1 MGKSR
6 EATSWAG
13 RDTLSISHHSK
24 TRRRMV
30 SLVLAIFIVTL
41 MLTPLSLAGSSA
53 YQLYEH
59 IRQLGTEGITHLL
72 DAKDLFLTGTS
83 GGSCGSSTAP
93 AANSTAIHPTP
104 TPGTESTLPGLLS
117 GFSLGSVDTKA
128 FTDPVKLNQAYADF
142 LATRQDFVQLEAQ
155 LQSHPTLLSLAGMN
169 PNYAKQIKEAKQI
182 AAVGIDIGTLGEEAI
197 TTALAVVHGFPQNP
211 LSTGDTPLFTSD
223 EIPLVQM
230 TLNDAT
236 HLLSDIQTRLSQID
250 PKDLPISACQRRTFA
265 KATMLLPEAQH
276 MLDQVNTLL
285 PIGIWALGIDH
296 PRNFLVQTMDRA
308 ELRPGG
314 GFLGQYGVVTVNG
327 GRIGPLALQD
337 IAWLDYC
344 GTGTCYAVG
353 NRAPAQWSWWPFA
366 NWGLRDSNISADFPT
381 NAQVAIDLFAKEGG
395 GQMDGVI
402 NLTPLPIEHILA
414 ITGPIFIP
422 DYNETITAQNL
433 EDRLHYYQQNPAGI
447 AKERQISANDHSIT
461 ARKRFTSLVGRL
473 LQDRIRH
480 LPMNQLMAI
489 AKQMLADL
497 RSKDLEVYLSDPR
510 AEALLTKYGLDSS
523 LDRASTTDT
532 WMLVQA
538 NISVNKA
545 SQYVQTTQQ
554 DDVQLDASGG
564 ATHHLT
570 ITLNYQKQGD
580 VYGPSTYRDY
590 IRVYAPAGSWLLY
603 GSGFSQRG
611 SPSNT
616 TSDEPGLAMWGGLIL
631 VTPFHTA
638 TITLS
643 WYTPNVATPA
653 KSIMLGQPPYTLLVQ
668 RQSGTFNELEVT
680 ITPSAD
686 AASTQGKQQVS
697 FTGIQDSNQSI
708 NLPALGYNQFPGVR
722 GEGPSL

>member
-1 MGKSR
+1 ML
-6 EATSWAG
+6 A
-13 RDTLSISHHSK
+13 LSHRSK
-24 TRRRMV
+24 TRRRIVAVVLAV
-30 SLVLAIFIVTL
+30 SMLVLIL
-41 MLTPLSLAGSSA
+41 LPLAQAGASA
-53 YQLYEH
+53 YNLYEH
-59 IRQLGTEGITHLL
+59 IRQLGTDGMSHLL
-72 DAKDLFLTGTS
+72 DAKEVFLPSSTK
-83 GGSCGSSTAP
+83 GSCSSPTAPTASATSTA
-93 AANSTAIHPTP
+93 STTP
-104 TPGTESTLPGLLS
+104 PGTETSLPGLLS
-117 GFSLGSVDTKA
+117 SVSLGSVNLKA
-128 FTDPVKLNQAYADF
+128 FTDPDKLNEVYGDF
-142 LATRQDFVQLEAQ
+142 LATRQDFIQLNTQ

-169 PNYAKQIKEAKQI
+169 PNYAKQIKEAKMI
-182 AAVGIDIGTLGEEAI
+182 AAVGIDLGTLGEEAT
-197 TTALAVVHGFPQNP
+197 TTALALIKGFPQDP
-211 LSTGDTPLFTSD
+211 LSTADTPLVTSD

-230 TLNDAT
+230 TLNDAE
-236 HLLSDIQTRLSQID
+236 HLLGDIQTRLAQVD
-250 PKDLPISACQRRTFA
+250 PQDLPISACQRRSFA
-265 KATMLLPEAQH
+265 KAAALLPEAQH
-276 MLDQVNTLL
+276 MLDQANALL

-344 GTGTCYAVG
+344 GTGTCYALG
-353 NRAPAQWSWWPFA
+353 NHAPGKWSWWPFA
-366 NWGLRDSNISADFPT
+366 NWGLRDSNLSADFPT
-381 NAQVAIDLFAKEGG
+381 TAQVAVDLFAKEGG
-395 GQMDGVI
+395 GQVDGVI

-414 ITGPIFIP
+414 ITGPIYIP

-447 AKERQISANDHSIT
+447 ARERQISAADHSIT

-480 LPMNQLMAI
+480 LPMSQLVEI

-497 RSKDLEVYLSDPR
+497 RSKDLEVYLTDPA
-510 AEALLTKYGLDSS
+510 AEALLTRYGLDSS
-523 LDRASTTDT
+523 LDRGNTTDT

-538 NISVNKA
+538 NISVSKA

-570 ITLNYQKQGD
+570 ISLNYQKQGD

-590 IRVYAPAGSWLLY
+590 LRVYAPAGSQLLY
-603 GSGFSQRG
+603 GAGFSPRG

-616 TSDEPGLAMWGGLIL
+616 TSDEPGLAMWGGLVVL
-631 VTPFHTA
+631 EPFHTA
-638 TITLS
+638 TISLS
-643 WYTPNVATPA
+643 WYTPNVAVPGRSVA
-653 KSIMLGQPPYTLLVQ
+653 FGQPPYTLLVQ
-668 RQSGTFNELEVT
+668 RQSGTFNDLEVT

-686 AASTQGKQQVS
+686 AASMQGRQSVS
-697 FTGIQDSNQSI
+697 FSSIQDTNQLIS
-708 NLPALGYNQFPGVR
+708 LPTPGGNHFPGIR
-722 GEGPSL
+722 GEGPAL